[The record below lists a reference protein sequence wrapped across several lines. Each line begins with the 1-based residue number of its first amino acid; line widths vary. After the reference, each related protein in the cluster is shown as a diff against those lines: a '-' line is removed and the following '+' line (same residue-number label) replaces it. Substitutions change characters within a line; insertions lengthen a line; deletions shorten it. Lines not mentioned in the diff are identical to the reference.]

1 LCCKEVSLSST
12 TIISYVSCVT
22 GTLTCNRMEFF
33 KCSIAGVR
41 YGRGV
46 TEIERTLAKRAGR
59 RLAEEAPSADAV
71 KELAF
76 NFDDE

>member
-1 LCCKEVSLSST
+1 
-12 TIISYVSCVT
+12 
-22 GTLTCNRMEFF
+22 MEFF